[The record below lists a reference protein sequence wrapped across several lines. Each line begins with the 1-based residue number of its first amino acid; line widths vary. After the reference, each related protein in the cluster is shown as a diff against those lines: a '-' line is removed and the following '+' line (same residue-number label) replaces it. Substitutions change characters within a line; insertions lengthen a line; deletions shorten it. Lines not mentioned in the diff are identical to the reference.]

1 MIPFQREDHGN
12 LQVNEPHKSRMGIS
26 EIARLANV
34 SIGTVDRA
42 LHSRKGISE
51 ETRKRVLDIARNIG
65 YTPNLVARSLSVGK
79 ANIRI
84 GVCIPRETHL
94 FYDQLRD
101 GILDEVHR
109 FEPLGVE
116 MLYRPL
122 ERLGVKEM
130 ERLDE
135 IIKAGVTALIITP
148 GDPRRITPLIDAA
161 AKKGV
166 KVVCVASDAPASAR
180 STIVCVDPEVGGT
193 LAAEL
198 LGRFVAPA
206 SQVAVITGMLQTE
219 DHRRKTE
226 GFRGAFSQYS
236 KGGEVVEVVEG
247 HESDEETFQKCL
259 DLFEKRPQL
268 AGLYVNTSISLPVC
282 YALRARGLAGKVR
295 VVATDLFREMV
306 PLFEREV
313 IHASIYQRPY
323 VQGQTAVRL
332 LVEHFLHDRK
342 IPPTHYLTPAIIM
355 RSNLHLFRETRHME
369 TGKDS

>member
-1 MIPFQREDHGN
+1 MN
-12 LQVNEPHKSRMGIS
+12 RMGIS

-51 ETRKRVLDIARNIG
+51 ETRKRVLDIARSIG
-65 YTPNLVARSLSVGK
+65 YTPNLVARTLSVGK
-79 ANIRI
+79 ASIRI

-101 GILDEVHR
+101 GILDEVRR

-116 MLYRPL
+116 MLYHPV
-122 ERLGVKEM
+122 ERLGVREA
-130 ERLDE
+130 ERL
-135 IIKAGVTALIITP
+135 AGLIESDVTALIITP

-161 AKKGV
+161 AKKGS
-166 KVVCVASDAPASAR
+166 KIVCVASDAPASAR

-198 LGRFVAPA
+198 LGRFVAPG

-226 GFRGAFSQYS
+226 GFCGAFAHYC
-236 KGGEVVEVVEG
+236 KGGQVVDVVEG

-259 DLFEKRPQL
+259 ELFEKFPRL
-268 AGLYVNTSISLPVC
+268 AGLYVNISICLPVC
-282 YALRARGLAGKVR
+282 YALRARGLARKVR

-332 LVEHFLHDRK
+332 LVEHFLHARK
-342 IPPTHYLTPAIIM
+342 IPPTHYLTPAIVM

-369 TGKDS
+369 TGRMNGAVQVSS